1 MGFFDIG
8 FGLVLYRILMWLLY
22 PLAILIVLPF
32 FVNLF
37 NGRGYGHNFKVIWG
51 GFFHFI
57 SFGLRK
63 RD

>member
-22 PLAILIVLPF
+22 PFIFLIVLPF
-32 FVNLF
+32 VVNFF
-37 NGRGYGHNFKVIWG
+37 NGKGYGHNFKVIWG
-51 GFFHFI
+51 GFWGI
-57 SFGLRK
+57 IRFGVRK